1 MRMIFKE
8 AEKSWAESEDHEK
21 YEDDED
27 DENDDEV
34 DNEGDEDHPPPPH
47 PPPHVQRGRR
57 RVGRIRLVLA
67 TSHILYQ
74 SCTKILCNT
83 YLPDHHHHHHA
94 DDDVGDD
101 GQYNHICA

>member
-1 MRMIFKE
+1 MGIIFKE

-47 PPPHVQRGRR
+47 PPSHHHPPPPHHHPSHCHHRQD
-57 RVGRIRLVLA
+57 RIRFVIYHPRVLDVFSI
-67 TSHILYQ
+67 TCFSTFFVTFNICYWF
-74 SCTKILCNT
+74 I
-83 YLPDHHHHHHA
+83 A
-94 DDDVGDD
+94 DYTV
-101 GQYNHICA
+101 